1 MISKH
6 IECEPKNDNYGRLA
20 RYIADAR
27 KGLEHDRD
35 DRKRIE
41 IYEPHPVRDGG
52 RSYSE
57 NRLRRLSECRLAHGQ
72 RREEGKPAHLLSLDA
87 RPDRHADGGMRR
99 EDAAARAGRS
109 SGEKCLMS
117 WCAGCLAGDDY
128 DLAVQE
134 VRDTQR
140 LNIRSNREKTYHL
153 VVSFR
158 PEDMARLKP
167 EDFKAIEQRF
177 AEVLGLAEHQR
188 HCGVHVNTN
197 NPHMHVAYNLIH
209 PIKLT
214 RAEASWDYVK
224 RERLCRELE
233 KQYGLTRDRGRED
246 TLRGEALT
254 PKAATFEARTGEL
267 SFEGY
272 AREQGADILKAL
284 EEATSW
290 KDVHETFALRG
301 MEIRKRGAGLVA
313 MNRYGKQT
321 AKLSSIDRSLGLRK
335 LEDRFGAFHPVE
347 DRKALPKYQVRY
359 RTQAQQKHIEAR
371 ENFWKE
377 FQEQKEK
384 LKIVEAQCR
393 EKWRAQRKELEG
405 RKTLTRQARGML
417 KRLAHRYEQE
427 ELEAI
432 RERLHGN
439 WLEFLRDRAAQGDET
454 ALAVLR
460 SRKEPVAPEQ
470 PPQKRNNP
478 LLPEEVERLTPKTR
492 NQLQS
497 EILME
502 SLVPGAKMTVTNHGT
517 LIFSLPGGG
526 VFCDTGKKIVFDA
539 GSERLAADYAR
550 KKWHLRKEEVALMT
564 KNQEITRPDAGVLCK
579 FREMDRGR

>member
-20 RYIADAR
+20 RYIADVR
-27 KGLEHDRD
+27 KEKEHDRD
-35 DRKRIE
+35 DYRRFK
-41 IYEPHPVRDGG
+41 IYEPHPVRGGG
-52 RSYSE
+52 RNYSE
-57 NRLRRLSECRLAHGQ
+57 NRLRRLSECRLAYGQ
-72 RREEGKPAHLLSLDA
+72 GREEGQPAHLLSLDA
-87 RPDRHADGGMRR
+87 RPDRHADDGMRR
-99 EDAAARAGRS
+99 ENASAGTGRN
-109 SGEKCLMS
+109 SGEKCLVS

-128 DLAVQE
+128 DLAVRE
-134 VRDTQR
+134 VQDTQR

-158 PEDMARLKP
+158 PEDMARLTP

-177 AEVLGLAEHQR
+177 AEALGLADHQR

-272 AREQGADILKAL
+272 AREQGSDILKAL

-290 KDVHETFALRG
+290 KGVHETFALRG
-301 MEIRKRGAGLVA
+301 MEIRKRGAGLVV

-321 AKLSSIDRSLGLRK
+321 AKLSSIDRTLSLRK
-335 LEDRFGAFHPVE
+335 LEKRFGMFCPAE
-347 DRKALPKYQVRY
+347 NRKTLPKCQVRY

-371 ENFWKE
+371 ESLWKE

-384 LKIVEAQCR
+384 LKTAEAQCR
-393 EKWRAQRKELEG
+393 EKWRAQREELER
-405 RKTLTRQARGML
+405 RKSLTRQARGTL
-417 KRLAHRYEQE
+417 KRLARRYELE

-439 WLEFLRDRAAQGDET
+439 WLEFLRDKAARGDET

-460 SRKEPVAPEQ
+460 SRKEAITPEAP
-470 PPQKRNNP
+470 KRNAP
-478 LLPEEVERLTPKTR
+478 LLPEEVERLSPKAR
-492 NQLQS
+492 NQLRS
-497 EILME
+497 EALME
-502 SLVPGAKMTVTNHGT
+502 AMAPGVQMSVTNHGA
-517 LIFSLPGGG
+517 LVFALPEGGII
-526 VFCDTGKKIVFDA
+526 CDTGRKIVFDA
-539 GSERLAADYAR
+539 SAERLAMDYAR
-550 KKWHLRKEEVALMT
+550 KKWFLHKGEVFLLT
-564 KNQEITRPDAGVLCK
+564 KNQEITRPDIETLRH
-579 FREMDRGR
+579 FRQDRGR

>member
-1 MISKH
+1 
-6 IECEPKNDNYGRLA
+6 
-20 RYIADAR
+20 
-27 KGLEHDRD
+27 
-35 DRKRIE
+35 
-41 IYEPHPVRDGG
+41 
-52 RSYSE
+52 
-57 NRLRRLSECRLAHGQ
+57 
-72 RREEGKPAHLLSLDA
+72 
-87 RPDRHADGGMRR
+87 
-99 EDAAARAGRS
+99 
-109 SGEKCLMS
+109 MS

-128 DLAVQE
+128 DLAVRE
-134 VRDTQR
+134 VQDTQR

-158 PEDMARLKP
+158 PEDMARLTP

-177 AEVLGLAEHQR
+177 AEALGLADHQR

-233 KQYGLTRDRGRED
+233 KQYGLTRDKGRED

-272 AREQGADILKAL
+272 AREQGAAILKAL
-284 EEATSW
+284 EKAASW
-290 KDVHETFALRG
+290 KDAHETFALYG
-301 MEIRKRGAGLVA
+301 MEVRKRGAGLVA

-321 AKLSSIDRSLGLRK
+321 AKLSSIDRALSLRK
-335 LEDRFGAFHPVE
+335 LEERFGAFHPVE
-347 DRKALPKYQVRY
+347 DRKALPKCLVRY

-371 ENFWKE
+371 EGLWKE
-377 FQEQKEK
+377 FQEQKERRRTA
-384 LKIVEAQCR
+384 EAQCR

-427 ELEAI
+427 ELEAT
-432 RERLHGN
+432 RERFHGN
-439 WLEFLRDRAAQGDET
+439 WLEFLRDKAARGDET

-460 SRKEPVAPEQ
+460 SRKEAITPEAP
-470 PPQKRNNP
+470 KRNAP
-478 LLPEEVERLTPKTR
+478 LLPEEVKRLSPKAR
-492 NQLQS
+492 NQLRS
-497 EILME
+497 EALMDA
-502 SLVPGAKMTVTNHGT
+502 LAPGTKMTVTNHGM
-517 LIFSLPGGG
+517 LIFTLPEGD
-526 VFCDTGKKIVFDA
+526 VFCDTGKKIVFTS
-539 GSERLAADYAR
+539 GSERLATDYAR
-550 KKWHLRKEEVALMT
+550 KKWHLHKDEVTLLT
-564 KNQEITRPDAGVLCK
+564 KNQEITRPEAEVLRR
-579 FREMDRGR
+579 FREQDRGR

>member
-20 RYIADAR
+20 RYIADVR
-27 KGLEHDRD
+27 KEKEHDRD
-35 DRKRIE
+35 DYRRFKV
-41 IYEPHPVRDGG
+41 YELHPVRAGG
-52 RSYSE
+52 RNYSE

-72 RREEGKPAHLLSLDA
+72 GREEGQPAHLLSLDA
-87 RPDRHADGGMRR
+87 RPDRHADDGMRR
-99 EDAAARAGRS
+99 ENASAGTGRN
-109 SGEKCLMS
+109 SGEKCLVS

-128 DLAVQE
+128 DLAVRE
-134 VRDTQR
+134 VQDTQR

-153 VVSFR
+153 MVSFR
-158 PEDMARLKP
+158 PEDMARLTP

-177 AEVLGLAEHQR
+177 AEALGLADHQR

-246 TLRGEALT
+246 TLQGEALT

-301 MEIRKRGAGLVA
+301 MEIRKRGAGLVVI
-313 MNRYGKQT
+313 NRYGKQT
-321 AKLSSIDRSLGLRK
+321 AKLSSIDRTLSLRT
-335 LEDRFGAFHPVE
+335 LEKRFGAFHPVE
-347 DRKALPKYQVRY
+347 DRKALPKCQVRY

-371 ENFWKE
+371 ESLWKE

-384 LKIVEAQCR
+384 LKTAEAQCR
-393 EKWRAQRKELEG
+393 KKWRAQREEVER
-405 RKTLTRQARGML
+405 RKCLTRQARGTL
-417 KRLAHRYEQE
+417 KRLARRYELE
-427 ELEAI
+427 ELQVI
-432 RERLHGN
+432 RESYQGN
-439 WLEFLRDRAAQGDET
+439 WLEFLKNRATRGDET
-454 ALAVLR
+454 ALALLR
-460 SRKEPVAPEQ
+460 SRKEAITPEAP
-470 PPQKRNNP
+470 KRNAP
-478 LLPEEVERLTPKTR
+478 LLPEVERLSPKAM
-492 NQLQS
+492 NQLRS
-497 EILME
+497 EALMDA
-502 SLVPGAKMTVTNHGT
+502 LAPGVQMSVTNHGA
-517 LIFSLPGGG
+517 LVFALPEGGII
-526 VFCDTGKKIVFDA
+526 CDTGKKIVFDTSA
-539 GSERLAADYAR
+539 ERLATAYAR
-550 KKWHLRKEEVALMT
+550 KKWNLRREEVTLLT
-564 KNQEITRPDAGVLCK
+564 KNQEITRPDAKVLHRL
-579 FREMDRGR
+579 REQDKGR

>member
-52 RSYSE
+52 RNYSE

-72 RREEGKPAHLLSLDA
+72 GREEGKPAHLLSLDA

-99 EDAAARAGRS
+99 EDASARAGRS

-177 AEVLGLAEHQR
+177 AEALGLADHQR

-209 PIKLT
+209 PVKLT
-214 RAEASWDYVK
+214 RTEASWDYVK

-233 KQYGLTRDRGRED
+233 KQYGLARDRGRGD
-246 TLRGEALT
+246 ALRGEALT

-272 AREQGADILKAL
+272 AREQGAAILEAL
-284 EEATSW
+284 EKAASW
-290 KDVHETFALRG
+290 KDAHETFALYG
-301 MEIRKRGAGLVA
+301 MEVRKRGAGLVA

-321 AKLSSIDRSLGLRK
+321 AKLSSIDRALSLRK
-335 LEDRFGAFHPVE
+335 LEERFGAFHPVE
-347 DRKALPKYQVRY
+347 DRKALPKCQVRY

-371 ENFWKE
+371 EGLWKD
-377 FQEQKEK
+377 FQEEKE
-384 LKIVEAQCR
+384 R
-393 EKWRAQRKELEG
+393 RKG
-405 RKTLTRQARGML
+405 
-417 KRLAHRYEQE
+417 KR
-427 ELEAI
+427 
-432 RERLHGN
+432 
-439 WLEFLRDRAAQGDET
+439 
-454 ALAVLR
+454 R
-460 SRKEPVAPEQ
+460 SRA
-470 PPQKRNNP
+470 
-478 LLPEEVERLTPKTR
+478 
-492 NQLQS
+492 
-497 EILME
+497 E
-502 SLVPGAKMTVTNHGT
+502 SRSGT
-517 LIFSLPGGG
+517 EL
-526 VFCDTGKKIVFDA
+526 
-539 GSERLAADYAR
+539 
-550 KKWHLRKEEVALMT
+550 
-564 KNQEITRPDAGVLCK
+564 
-579 FREMDRGR
+579 